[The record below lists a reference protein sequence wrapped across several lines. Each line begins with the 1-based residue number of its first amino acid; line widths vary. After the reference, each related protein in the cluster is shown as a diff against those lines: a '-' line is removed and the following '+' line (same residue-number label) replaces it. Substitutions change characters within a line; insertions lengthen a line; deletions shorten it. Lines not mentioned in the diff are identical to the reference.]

1 MTKLKIL
8 VYKRTHIGDPDESGR
23 FGIHGC
29 MGAVRGRDYDAVIG
43 VGGIGSEAKSCGIS
57 GRINWIGIGPIKDWG
72 AAAQSIDSRGPLVQF
87 EKFRLWED
95 RGPLVQVEAPLLA
108 RRFYEKKARW
118 VLDGLSRQE
127 YEEALAILKLVDD
140 LGAEHLA
147 GNATRLSAQQFSKDS
162 ASRITG
168 YVVPTCPPTQT
179 VADATLVESNCGNKR
194 KSGLSCKAKNC

>member
-1 MTKLKIL
+1 MTKPKIL
-8 VYKRTHIGDPDESGR
+8 IYKRTHIGDPDESGQ

-29 MGAVRGRDYDAVIG
+29 MGAVRGRNYDAVIG

-72 AAAQSIDSRGPLVQF
+72 PTAQSIDSRGPLVQF
-87 EKFRLWED
+87 EKFRLWD
-95 RGPLVQVEAPLLA
+95 DNGPLLQVEAPLLA
-108 RRFYEKKARW
+108 RRLYEKKARW

-147 GNATRLSAQQFSKDS
+147 GNTTRLSAQRFSEDS
-162 ASRITG
+162 MSDVTRSM
-168 YVVPTCPPTQT
+168 VRTCPSTQT
-179 VADATLVESNCGNKR
+179 VANTTLVKSSCGNKR
-194 KSGLSCKAKNC
+194 KSGPSCKGKNC